1 MKLNQIAAIITKAT
15 ANYEGAQRALC
26 AEIIKAA
33 QGAME
38 HKADGI
44 AVFHETMRAEREKSE
59 CKNIRHYYATLAGR
73 AKYLSEL
80 DSANCKTLSGL
91 IAQTGALIDLEIKAH
106 DLKMSKAKADALE
119 VAAKVKAEA
128 QALEK
133 AAKQAADAAAK
144 AADDEAAKARAEA
157 ALKAAEA
164 KAAEQLKAEKAAEQ
178 ATKAATKAAE
188 QVEKVKAKEAPK
200 TETAKAPAGKGEEL
214 KPASAPAIPKP
225 HVVDVSAMA
234 AELAQCAAELASTW
248 GQLDLTKPS
257 KTIAG
262 KVSVLINRMAATS
275 AELAKA
281 TK

>member
-33 QGAME
+33 HGAME
-38 HKADGI
+38 HKTDGI
-44 AVFHETMRAEREKSE
+44 AVFRETMLAEREKSE

-80 DSANCKTLSGL
+80 DTANCKTLSGL

-106 DLKMSKAKADALE
+106 DLEMSKAKADAL
-119 VAAKVKAEA
+119 AKAEA
-128 QALEK
+128 AKAE
-133 AAKQAADAAAK
+133 AAKAEAEATKAAK
-144 AADDEAAKARAEA
+144 AAKAEADSEAAQAKAEA

-164 KAAEQLKAEKAAEQ
+164 KAVEAAKAEKAAAQ
-178 ATKAATKAAE
+178 VTAKADSAAKAAE
-188 QVEKVKAKEAPK
+188 KVAAKEAPK
-200 TETAKAPAGKGEEL
+200 QITAAAPKGKGEEL
-214 KPASAPAIPKP
+214 KPASAPSIPKP

-234 AELAQCAAELASTW
+234 AELATCAAELAATW